1 MDRLHGIYPALLTPM
16 HRSGSINFD
25 ELGRLVDWLLEQGVH
40 GLYVGGTS
48 GEGLLLEPR
57 EREEVVEHVIGQVR
71 GRGKVMVHV
80 GAIGTAEAVQLA
92 QHAERHGADAIAAV
106 PPFAF
111 GRNLAGISAHYS
123 AIAHSCELPLYLY
136 NIPSLTAVHLRA
148 DDIARLAELPHVCG
162 LKFSDY
168 DLFEEFRIISLKSK
182 LDLFHGCDE
191 TLLYSL
197 MMGAVG
203 GVGLL
208 YNIMPRTVLAI
219 YDSFVAGDWKK
230 ANDHQLQL
238 AAFINE
244 FLRLAEGNAVGLAKG
259 VMSGLGFACGCARSP
274 NPPVPTAAIEQA
286 IELAKPFWKN

>member
-1 MDRLHGIYPALLTPM
+1 MERLRGIYPALLTPM
-16 HRSGSINFD
+16 KSGGQIDFA
-25 ELGRLVDWLLEQGVH
+25 ELEKLVDWLFGQGVH

-48 GEGLLLEPR
+48 GEGLLLEPS
-57 EREEVVEHVIGQVR
+57 EREEIVALVVRLSR

-136 NIPSLTAVHLRA
+136 NIPSLTAVNLRA
-148 DDIARLAELPHVCG
+148 DDIARLAKLPNVCG

-168 DLFEEFRIISLKSK
+168 DLFEEFRIISLENK
-182 LDLFHGCDE
+182 LDVFHGCDE
-191 TLLYSL
+191 TLLYAL

-208 YNIMPRTVLAI
+208 YNIMPKTILAI
-219 YDSFVAGDWKK
+219 YDAFLAGDWKK
-230 ANDHQLQL
+230 ANDHQLKL
-238 AAFINE
+238 SAFTNV
-244 FLRLAEGNAVGLAKG
+244 FLRHAEGSAVGLAKG
-259 VMSGLGFACGCARSP
+259 VQARSP
-274 NPPVPTAAIEQA
+274 NPPVSRESIERT
-286 IELAKPFWKN
+286 IELARPFWSG